1 MSNNIDVSHP
11 WFLKLE
17 FIQKKK
23 KKMKK
28 AMERVNDYDFFFF
41 FLKIFGSLNLMLID
55 LEEL

>member
-41 FLKIFGSLNLMLID
+41 FSKNFWEPEFNVD
-55 LEEL
+55 